1 MLIIYG
7 YEFWTSM
14 TPLLT
19 PRWQQGV
26 TSVKRVLKKAG
37 ARA

>member
-19 PRWQQGV
+19 PWWQQWV
-26 TSVKRVLKKAG
+26 NSVKRMFRKSG
-37 ARA
+37 ALS

>member
-19 PRWQQGV
+19 PWWQQGV
-26 TSVKRVLKKAG
+26 TSVKRLFRKAG
-37 ARA
+37 ALI

>member
-7 YEFWTSM
+7 YAFWTTM

-19 PRWQQGV
+19 PWWQQGAA
-26 TSVKRVLKKAG
+26 SLKRMFKKLG
-37 ARA
+37 ALT

>member
-19 PRWQQGV
+19 PWWQQWV
-26 TSVKRVLKKAG
+26 SSVKRVFKKAG
-37 ARA
+37 VRT